1 MNTSSTRRFGAAPM
15 IVAAVALFVALSGT
29 AIAAKDLIT
38 GKQIAKN
45 TVTSKNVK
53 NGTLKTGDLNKK
65 TVASLQGKQGPKG
78 DKGDPGANGIVNP
91 TSGFDIQENIPANQ
105 VRNVVTLNV
114 PAGQYVVTAKVNLF
128 SVGTDAFGCNIEAND
143 VEVEASP
150 MTWEPAANNLDLPAA
165 TQGVTP
171 AGTTK
176 IELACG
182 SAGDTTST
190 RDASLIAIPVG

>member
-105 VRNVVTLNV
+105 VRNVVTLSV

-128 SVGTDAFGCNIEAND
+128 
-143 VEVEASP
+143 
-150 MTWEPAANNLDLPAA
+150 
-165 TQGVTP
+165 
-171 AGTTK
+171 
-176 IELACG
+176 
-182 SAGDTTST
+182 
-190 RDASLIAIPVG
+190 